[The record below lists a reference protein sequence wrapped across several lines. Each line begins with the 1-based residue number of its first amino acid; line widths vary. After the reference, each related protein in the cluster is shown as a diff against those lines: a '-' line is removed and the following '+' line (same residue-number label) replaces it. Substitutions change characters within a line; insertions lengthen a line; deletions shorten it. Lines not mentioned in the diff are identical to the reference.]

1 MEKVE
6 KTENGG
12 TVQQKTESILDHK
25 IRWIN
30 PLCELCDIDQGYN
43 PIRDY
48 IEALNEIAW
57 CAEATTTRQKTAKI
71 RLSNLR
77 DTLMELEKELREIL
91 DQRKRERAE
100 AEQQTEK

>member
-1 MEKVE
+1 MEKA
-6 KTENGG
+6 ENDGKS
-12 TVQQKTESILDHK
+12 QQRTESILDHK
-25 IRWIN
+25 IRWIS
-30 PLCELCDIDQGYN
+30 PLAELCDIDECYN

-77 DTLMELEKELREIL
+77 DTLMELEKELCKIL
-91 DQRKRERAE
+91 NQRKKERAE